1 MLDRLVALALVI
13 QALRHAELSVKQ
25 QAVIVAGDFQVQGKT
40 DAPQQMQ
47 TLIEFVTFGFG
58 QKTKPDHFVQRC
70 CPKMATGDP
79 LQRVDIA
86 QATGAAF
93 NIRFEIIAGTVIA
106 LVALVL
112 FFDFRSEEFFRR
124 PEAVAKDV
132 LLQFEEQRHVA
143 NQEAGFNQVGGDGQ
157 VR

>member
-1 MLDRLVALALVI
+1 
-13 QALRHAELSVKQ
+13 
-25 QAVIVAGDFQVQGKT
+25 
-40 DAPQQMQ
+40 MQ

-112 FFDFRSEEFFRR
+112 FFDFRSEEFSEGQKPSLKMCFCSSRNSATSPIRR
-124 PEAVAKDV
+124 RVSIRLVATVRSDNPSS
-132 LLQFEEQRHVA
+132 RHSSS
-143 NQEAGFNQVGGDGQ
+143 
-157 VR
+157 VRTLWPTSSFTSQSRVNSSPIFCARSSGSFTA